1 MPQKTVEVQSQKIT
15 KLVDLHYCLVG
26 IRITS
31 FLPTLQTKMNIETD
45 RYRITIEEISEGGP
59 GGYEST
65 YLASEGDPATEEL
78 YNILAKLDG
87 TLLPANNRIIRQ
99 RNGQALIDTL
109 RDEKSLG
116 IASGFKPSGAFHFG
130 HRLTSGAVSFF
141 QKNGVQVFVP
151 VADIE
156 CAMDPKLSDDEYQ
169 FWAADNILDWGAN
182 GVNLDAAHVYLQSE
196 EFRVSGLAYLVARSL
211 SFKLATDIYGAQKM
225 IDDFPFL
232 FAGVTQVGDILLPQ
246 HQEFG
251 NLHSFMLSGQD
262 QDGHM
267 KMTVALVEETLS
279 RGTNA
284 LANLAVPSGFYI
296 PHIRGT
302 DGEKMSSSNPSKA
315 LFLGAG
321 PDIEDLTDRIR
332 STTRKL
338 DEADQ
343 DNLERCSLDLVR
355 YMDFFN
361 VRSKVSFGSLSA
373 GSVYQEL
380 QSQLDM
386 AKTKEEQRDAQ
397 YRIDEYLLMHC
408 RDQKQDNTEIVR
420 DLLSEALKEH
430 HNRRRLVL
438 EYAKA
443 RASYRPVG
451 GWGDAYDSRPTQ
463 PRFWRVPDNAIVD
476 EDKRNST
483 QWFHIIDRAAN
494 QIIP

>member
-1 MPQKTVEVQSQKIT
+1 MDVET
-15 KLVDLHYCLVG
+15 
-26 IRITS
+26 
-31 FLPTLQTKMNIETD
+31 E
-45 RYRITIEEISEGGP
+45 RYRITIEEIAEGGP

-65 YLASEGDPATEEL
+65 YLVSEGYPATEEL
-78 YNILAKLDG
+78 YNILTKLDG
-87 TLLPANNRIIRQ
+87 TLLPAHNRIIRQ
-99 RNGQALIDTL
+99 RNGQALVDAL
-109 RDEKSLG
+109 KDEEAVG

-156 CAMDPKLSDDEYQ
+156 CAMDPKLSDEQYQ

-211 SFKLATDIYGAQKM
+211 SFKLATDIYGAKKM

-267 KMTVALVEETLS
+267 KMTIALVEETLS
-279 RGTNA
+279 RGTNT
-284 LANLAVPSGFYI
+284 LANLTVPSGFYI

-302 DGEKMSSSNPSKA
+302 DGEKMSSSSPSTA

-355 YMDFFN
+355 HMDFFN
-361 VRSKVSFGSLSA
+361 TRSKVSFESLSS
-373 GSVYQEL
+373 GPIYQEL
-380 QSQLDM
+380 QHNLDV
-386 AKTKEEQRDAQ
+386 ARTKEDQQKAQ
-397 YRIDEYLLMHC
+397 QGIDEFLIKQCKH
-408 RDQKQDNTEIVR
+408 QKQNNIEIVR
-420 DLLSEALKEH
+420 DSLQDALIAH
-430 HNRRRLVL
+430 HNRRSIVL
-438 EYAKA
+438 DYARS
-443 RASYRPVG
+443 RASYRPTG
-451 GWGDAYDSRPTQ
+451 GWDLDNLRPTQ
-463 PRFWRVPDNAIVD
+463 PDFWQVPDNAVVD
-476 EDKRNST
+476 EDKRNVT
-483 QWFHIIDRAAN
+483 QWFHMIDTVADR
-494 QIIP
+494 IIP